1 MYHIQENH
9 GVIVMQKRFLL
20 SSAAIA
26 FSVCLFVACSDDTSA
41 NSNIIDVPAKGN
53 VALES
58 SFDFKISKSCE
69 KVRGASLAKSAGE
82 DNDEDFDYEE
92 YEKFLK
98 ARFTNENVD
107 FYVNEDGSATVTKK
121 LFVDCGGVN
130 TIDYEIENDT
140 LRVSSH
146 FYFWNKVYDPDLG
159 DSVLTKAGY
168 LQGTCRSCE
177 AEFELNVPSRFVG
190 AKYLDDGLVYNIVY
204 KKR

>member
-82 DNDEDFDYEE
+82 DDSEIIDSYDDFDW
-92 YEKFLK
+92 
-98 ARFTNENVD
+98 FTNEYID
-107 FYVNEDGSATVTKK
+107 FYVNEDGTATALVK
-121 LFVDCGGVN
+121 LGVSCGVVN
-130 TIDYEIENDT
+130 TIDYEMTNDT
-140 LRVSSH
+140 LHVSGH
-146 FYFWNKVYDPDLG
+146 NYIWKNVYDPDIG
-159 DSVLTKAGY
+159 DSVLTNVGF
-168 LQGTCRSCE
+168 LQATCGCS
-177 AEFELNVPSRFVG
+177 AEFELNVPSKFVG
-190 AKYLDDGLVYNIVY
+190 AKYLENNDWIYGIVY